1 MSDHH
6 DEHGHG
12 EHGHGAHDKR
22 HFLKH
27 AVEHYCHMLSEQ
39 GPMNI
44 TFVHNNT
51 LFGLQ
56 MQNLHFEASIKE
68 SQRVS
73 GAKGFLENDEYRAY
87 YKRGRINDDDL
98 AVAMRRRNDLKDKLE
113 EAVAAVGGQAVT
125 IEQIY
130 RAHMVHGVEPI
141 GSAMLR
147 YEVFQN
153 NALSVFREDVPEAV
167 RKDLLA
173 KAEKE
178 LAAGLAQI
186 GRDQTFA
193 HWVQTHTNLDLP
205 SHLRAHSVTAVTNGN
220 AHSAAVVPAAETS
233 LKTMGIPQDRHAAYL
248 ACVDKQFASLSPA
261 PTSDQRDQ
269 LRSRWLESEAAL
281 VDAISRR
288 HFGVRGSV
296 ESINAYFSKNL
307 EHYAVLTL
315 WSASLAS
322 FALRDPLSPTDPVHF
337 MERDPDGG
345 ETEGLAEQFRHM
357 QSWGGPAIPLDAA
370 LRAGI
375 EGLVKSQLGEIQ
387 EGVEKNESKAMEAAH
402 LCWIILHDLNANH
415 LNRRGLEAIESLISL
430 REKDAEYAALV
441 EQLHACD
448 PRERMLAHCRA
459 DLAWQIESFGKA
471 RNHADFLN
479 TVMGEDLVE
488 RVNRYMIKI
497 AAVFTDEG
505 LAAWHMPG
513 RVLGFYE
520 AWRNLALHE
529 RCFDFDDLTNWRDAL
544 HHMPTLADDAVLHCL
559 EQLGIKQDQWGDYCA
574 RSMFRLKNWASM
586 IFWDELHPNRNK
598 QKMHPADALQ
608 YLAVRLFY
616 ETLLV
621 KKTCKSI
628 WQIDASAD
636 SLNHYFSSHPSEY
649 LVRRELYA
657 AHLPDHLAEEARALV
672 NNKSYSGGDEDGHWK
687 VLADMI
693 WAWRESGD
701 SDLKQ
706 GHNLHKSA
714 WRLFHLA
721 QLTGISGAELRA
733 LGAEGA
739 EKLVAALDTLPST
752 EHGIIWLLALECNYH
767 DEITN
772 ALKQNHGK
780 GRWRTRETRP
790 KAQVFFCIDERE
802 ENIHRAFDELDP
814 GYETLGA
821 AGFVGVVH
829 DYQSLDQHASYP
841 LCPAVRTPG
850 HRTFEVPRDAAM
862 QTSLPVHKKRAKWVE
877 AFHNAYWEAK
887 RNVLSSYFIIDLFG
901 FLMAIPLIGRVFF
914 PLKYFTAM
922 DAIGTMIVPPV
933 ETQIL
938 VTRPT
943 EAEMEKYGLDPAGKP
958 IGFTDEEQINSME
971 AFLRNTGLTYQFAPI
986 VINCMHGSASENNPH
1001 ENAHDCGAVSGKHSG
1016 PNARAMAAM
1025 CNRPVVREGLRKKG
1039 IDIPDDTWF
1048 IGGQH
1053 NTANDKIDLY
1063 DTQDV
1068 PAHLREK
1075 FEIVKK
1081 DLIYA
1086 SMKAARERCRK
1097 LKSAPDDPT
1106 PEAGYNHVQ
1115 NRAKDFSQVRP
1126 EWGHCT
1132 NAFAVVGRRSV
1143 LQGVFWDRRPF
1154 GISYDPTQDDD
1165 GKILER
1171 ILLAVGPV
1179 GAGINLEYYF
1189 STVDTK
1195 AYGCSTKVPHNV
1207 TGMIG
1212 VMAGAHSDLQTGL
1225 PTQMTEIHEPMR
1237 LQLFVEAPPGRA
1249 VEIYKRQ
1256 PPIQQLLNNEWVL
1269 LTVIDPD
1276 TGDFIQFFPNG
1287 VGFSKWEKPIK
1298 PLSVVNDSSD
1308 WYKGHKMNFLPPCFI
1323 KEPAGRYDQKGRA

>member
-6 DEHGHG
+6 AEG

-22 HFLKH
+22 HYLKH

-56 MQNLHFEASIKE
+56 GQNLHFEASIIE

-73 GAKGFLENDEYRAY
+73 GAKGYFDNDEYRAY
-87 YKRGRINDDDL
+87 YKAGRINNEDL
-98 AVAMRRRNDLKDKLE
+98 AVAMRRRNDIKDKLE
-113 EAVAAVGGQAVT
+113 EVVATVGGRSVT
-125 IEQIY
+125 LEEIY
-130 RAHMVHGVEPI
+130 RINMVDGIEPI
-141 GSAMLR
+141 GSPMLR
-147 YEVFQN
+147 FEVFQN
-153 NALSVFREDVPEAV
+153 DALSTFREDVPAEV
-167 RKDLLA
+167 RAGLLA
-173 KAEKE
+173 KAEKD

-186 GRDQTFA
+186 GRDWTFA
-193 HWVQTHTNLDLP
+193 EWVQVHTNLDLP
-205 SHLRAHSVTAVTNGN
+205 SQLRTHSI
-220 AHSAAVVPAAETS
+220 AAVSGGHAQDAATPAEVS
-233 LKTMGIPQDRHAAYL
+233 LKAMGIPQDRHASYL
-248 ACVDKQFASLSPA
+248 ACIDKQFAHLSPA
-261 PTSDQRDQ
+261 PTAEQRDQ
-269 LRSRWLESEAAL
+269 LRAQWLHTEGDL
-281 VDAISRR
+281 VDSILRR

-296 ESINAYFSKNL
+296 DAVNAYFSKSL
-307 EHYAVLTL
+307 EHYAVLSL
-315 WSASLAS
+315 WSASLAVFNLS
-322 FALRDPLSPTDPVHF
+322 DPLSPSDPVHF
-337 MERDPDGG
+337 MERDADGG
-345 ETEGLAEQFRHM
+345 VTESLSEKFKHM
-357 QSWGGPAIPLDAA
+357 QSWGGPAIPLDRA
-370 LRAGI
+370 LQVDI
-375 EGLVKSQLGEIQ
+375 ESLVKKQLGELK
-387 EGVEKNESKAMEAAH
+387 EGAEKGEVKALEAAH
-402 LCWIILHDLNANH
+402 LCWIVLHDLGVDH
-415 LNRRGLEAIESLISL
+415 LNRRGAQALESLISVC
-430 REKDAEYAALV
+430 EKDEEYASLL
-441 EQLHACD
+441 EKIHHSD
-448 PRERMLAHCRA
+448 PRERMLEHCRN

-497 AAVFTDEG
+497 STVFTDEG

-513 RVLGFYE
+513 RVLGFYD
-520 AWRNLALHE
+520 AWRNLALQE
-529 RCFDFDDLTNWRDAL
+529 RCFDFDDLTGWRDAL
-544 HHMPTLADDAVLHCL
+544 HHMPTLAEDAVLHCL
-559 EQLGIKQDQWGDYCA
+559 EQLGIKQEQWGDYCA
-574 RSMFRLKNWASM
+574 RSLFRLKNWAGM
-586 IFWDELHPNRNK
+586 MFWHELHPNRTK
-598 QKMHPADALQ
+598 QKMHPTNAMQ

-621 KKTCKSI
+621 RKTCKNI
-628 WQIDASAD
+628 WQIDANAD
-636 SLNHYFSSHPSEY
+636 SINHYFSSHPSEY

-657 AHLPDHLAEEARALV
+657 GHLPDFLAEEARDLV
-672 NNKSYSGGDEDGHWK
+672 NNKSYSGGDEDDHWK
-687 VLADMI
+687 ILADMI
-693 WAWRESGD
+693 WAWRESDG
-701 SDLKQ
+701 SDLKS
-706 GHNLHKSA
+706 GYSLYKSS
-714 WRLFHLA
+714 WRVFHLS
-721 QLTGISGAELRA
+721 QMLGISGAELRS
-733 LGAEGA
+733 LKQEGV
-739 EKLVAALDTLPST
+739 EKLLATLDALPPTA
-752 EHGIIWLLALECNYH
+752 HGIIWLLALECHYH

-841 LCPAVRTPG
+841 LCPAVRTPA
-850 HRTFEVPRDAAM
+850 HRTYEVPRDSAM
-862 QTSLPVHKKRAKWVE
+862 NTTLPLHKKRYKWVE

-901 FLMAIPLIGRVFF
+901 FLMALPLIGRVFF

-933 ETQIL
+933 ETRIL
-938 VTRPT
+938 VNRVT
-943 EAEMEKYGLDPAGKP
+943 EKEIEKYGLDPNGKP
-958 IGFTDEEQINSME
+958 IGFTDEEQVNMME

-1025 CNRPVVREGLRKKG
+1025 CNRKEVREGLRKKG

-1068 PAHLREK
+1068 PAHLRER

-1086 SMKAARERCRK
+1086 SYKAAAERCRK
-1097 LKSAPDDPT
+1097 FKSAPNDPS

-1154 GISYDPTQDDD
+1154 GISYDPTQDED

-1189 STVDTK
+1189 STVDK
-1195 AYGCSTKVPHNV
+1195 DQYGSSTKVPHNV

-1225 PTQMTEIHEPMR
+1225 PKQMTEIHEPMR

-1256 PPIQQLLNNEWVL
+1256 PGIQQLLNNEWVL

-1298 PLSVVNDSSD
+1298 PLPVVNASSE

-1323 KEPAGRYDQKGRA
+1323 KEPTGRYDQGGRA